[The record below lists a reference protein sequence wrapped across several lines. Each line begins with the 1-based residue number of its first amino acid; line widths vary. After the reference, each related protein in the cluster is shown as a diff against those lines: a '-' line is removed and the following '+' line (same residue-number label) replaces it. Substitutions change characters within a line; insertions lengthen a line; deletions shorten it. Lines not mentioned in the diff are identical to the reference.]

1 MTPEEFK
8 QKHDEYFKDYA
19 DEVSL
24 KFYNI
29 MIKRFEKIVSEKTF
43 LESRKYK
50 FIATHDEL
58 RYVDRV
64 LRLVKE
70 KGWDICLT
78 RDDMYDDD
86 YFLVFV
92 D

>member
-8 QKHDEYFKDYA
+8 QKHDDYFKDYA
-19 DEVSL
+19 NDVSL
-24 KFYNI
+24 KFYNN
-29 MIKRFEKIVSEKTF
+29 MIDRFDQIVSEKTF
-43 LESRKYK
+43 LDSRKYE

-58 RYVDRV
+58 KYADRV
-64 LRLVKE
+64 LRFVKE

-78 RDDMYDDD
+78 RTNMYDPD